1 MSGSSL
7 NSWIVFL
14 FLLCGSLPVIE
25 CWTNLPIHR
34 INLNGHVL
42 GFKGILSSK
51 MDQAESDLIQK
62 VFIKGRGIEI
72 FSEFSLFPVLCP
84 FRAPPCFLLPISK
97 PIGIAPMKFFAPLS
111 KAGKGN
117 IYIF

>member
-1 MSGSSL
+1 MSK
-7 NSWIVFL
+7 FL
-14 FLLCGSLPVIE
+14 KV
-25 CWTNLPIHR
+25 
-34 INLNGHVL
+34 
-42 GFKGILSSK
+42 LSSK

-62 VFIKGRGIEI
+62 VFIKGWGIEI

-111 KAGKGN
+111 KACIGPYLLYAQQYLHFLD
-117 IYIF
+117 I